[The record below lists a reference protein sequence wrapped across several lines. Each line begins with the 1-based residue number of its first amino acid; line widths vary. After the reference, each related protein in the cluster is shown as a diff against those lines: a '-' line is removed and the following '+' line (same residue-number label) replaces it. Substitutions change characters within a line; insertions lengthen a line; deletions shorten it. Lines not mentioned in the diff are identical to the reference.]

1 MQFLLC
7 VTPKSQVCITFPQ
20 ITQKILTKDIFHC
33 LVLIT
38 EILSFLGIYNVR
50 KRTRTLFLTSQKIMK
65 RINKKIYSW
74 HKSFKSKLQII
85 HVTTYIALFLPD
97 FNKHFLHGQCHVCLQ
112 SFLIL
117 CFFNLLFLILH
128 TTRHILHCFIPFNYN
143 LQVTL
148 QN

>member
-85 HVTTYIALFLPD
+85 HVTSYIALFLPD
-97 FNKHFLHGQCHVCLQ
+97 FNKHFLYGQCHVFISVSSPFSFCV
-112 SFLIL
+112 FLI
-117 CFFNLLFLILH
+117 FFFLFFTPRDIFCIVSFHLI
-128 TTRHILHCFIPFNYN
+128 TICK
-143 LQVTL
+143 
-148 QN
+148 

>member
-1 MQFLLC
+1 MLNRPL
-7 VTPKSQVCITFPQ
+7 SQCYFSNSEHVNVYYPFTNKTKYISNYCHPYNLTYLKETCSSYYAWPQKVTFPQ

-50 KRTRTLFLTSQKIMK
+50 KRTRTFFLTIQKIMK

-85 HVTTYIALFLPD
+85 HVTTYIALFLAD
-97 FNKHFLHGQCHVCLQ
+97 FNKHFFHG
-112 SFLIL
+112 
-117 CFFNLLFLILH
+117 
-128 TTRHILHCFIPFNYN
+128 
-143 LQVTL
+143 
-148 QN
+148 